1 MELKDKIKNF
11 YRTSN
16 SVQRLIIINIVLFI
30 VPFFFETFTYLFAL
44 ENFSFIVFF
53 TIEAD
58 LMKLILKPWSV
69 FTYGFIHGGFYHLFW
84 NMLMLYYFGNLLQNI
99 FGDKLIYSVF
109 FNGIIFGGLFYVIS
123 YNIFPV
129 FKGATSQMIGSSAGV
144 MAVLFYLTSYSPNM
158 NIRLFIANIKLV
170 YIAVF
175 LLILDVIQIPSGNS
189 GGHIAHI
196 GGAITGYC
204 MLKYNYQGFDLF
216 SFISFFKSKS
226 MSKKNNINY
235 NKIDQKRI
243 DQILDKI
250 SESGYDSLTKDEKNY
265 LFKAG
270 NKKDKN

>member
-1 MELKDKIKNF
+1 MELRDKIENF

-16 SVQRLIIINIVLFI
+16 SVQKLIIINIILFI
-30 VPFFFETFTYLFAL
+30 VPFFFETFTYLFTL
-44 ENFSFIVFF
+44 ENFSFIGFF
-53 TIEAD
+53 TIEPD

-99 FGDKLIYSVF
+99 FGEKLIYSVF

-129 FKGATSQMIGSSAGV
+129 FRGTASQMIGSSAGV
-144 MAVLFYLTSYSPNM
+144 MAVLFYLTSYSPNLS
-158 NIRLFIANIKLV
+158 IRLFIANIKLV

-175 LLILDVIQIPSGNS
+175 LLILDIIQIPSGNS

-204 MLKYNYQGFDLF
+204 MLKYNYQGFNLF
-216 SFISFFKSKS
+216 SLISLFRAKTK
-226 MSKKNNINY
+226 SKKNNINN

-270 NKKDKN
+270 NKKE